1 MKIKTFI
8 DRPLLSIVINIMVV
22 AVGIIALTRLPIEK
36 YPDIAPP
43 TVYLWTSYPGAS
55 AEAVQKSV
63 LAPLEQA
70 INGVDNMTYMKS
82 SASKGSASISIS
94 FKQGSNADMAAVN
107 VQNRVV
113 QAQAQLPA
121 EVLKMGVTVEK
132 QQPGQLRILAL
143 ESPGGTYDENFLS
156 NYFFNNLRPAILRIQ
171 GVGKCEVWG
180 GQYALRIWLKPDAM
194 ARHGIVPSD
203 ITTLLEEQNVEAS
216 IGSIGENTKNTFQYT
231 LRYTG
236 RKEEVTEFENLVLV
250 SKQTGEELYLKDVAD
265 LELGQSDYAYI
276 NHINGHPGVMGSV
289 SQVAGSNATRI
300 NQDIDRLLKEVE
312 QSMPKDIRIVTFD
325 NTNDFLFASIRE
337 VIFTLLLAIVLV
349 LFIVYLFLQDLRATL
364 IPALGIVVSLIGT
377 FAFMAVAGFSINM
390 LTLFALVLV
399 IGTVVDDS
407 IVVVEAVQTR
417 ISLTPDPSPKGE
429 GSDYSDKERTS
440 PILTTSLS
448 RRRRVG
454 GEAVAAMHSISS
466 ALFTST
472 LVFMVIFIPVSFVN
486 GTSGIFYK
494 QFGLT
499 MAVAVGISLLVAMT
513 LAPALCALI
522 LRPADD
528 CKGLSARVRSAYN
541 ATFQVLLGHYTKMA
555 MVFIRRKWLAVGAIA
570 AAVALMVLLMRV
582 VPTGF
587 VPDEDM
593 GALMVDLST
602 PPGYTMAKT
611 EEVMVRLTDQIQQ
624 LPEVESVGGVVG
636 LDGANKGMVQVQ
648 LKPWDKRKGSEH
660 TSWAVSERINKIL
673 SGEREAESFANSP
686 GMIDGYG
693 RGGGFEFSITNKNG
707 ADLHTFYDV
716 SQRFLEFLNQR
727 PEVSDA
733 YSGYAIDY
741 PQYRVDVDASRC
753 KKLGVSPSAV
763 LNEMGAFLGSSYVSN
778 FNKYNQVYQVTMQLL
793 PTDRA
798 DLQSLDRLFVRS
810 TGGEML
816 PLSQFVT
823 FTKEYM
829 PQSLDRFNM
838 VSCIGVSGS
847 VPPGSSTGDAIRAI
861 REVAQKELPV
871 GYGIEF
877 GGITREES
885 QMSGNIFIIFIICT
899 IFVYLIMV
907 ALYESLFIPLA
918 VILGVPFGLMGS
930 FLFAKIFGVENNIYL
945 QVGLIMLIGLLSK
958 TAILLTE
965 YATQCRHAGMSLK
978 QSAFFAAKMRL
989 RPILMTSLTMIFGML
1004 PLMFAS
1010 GAGANGSRTVGVGTV
1025 GGMLLG
1031 TIGLL
1036 FVVPALFVIFQTLQ
1050 ERFKPIS
1057 FQPSED
1063 ALIIE
1068 EMKNIASYT
1077 HNKKKEIYDE

>member
-1 MKIKTFI
+1 MMKRHFLLLLLLAAVLPALPGCKDTKASLPSVSGKAGEIIVVMEKP
-8 DRPLLSIVINIMVV
+8 DWEDALGNDVRDLLACDCPWLAQQEPLYSLINITPSNFVNLFKV
-22 AVGIIALTRLPIEK
+22 HRNIILFQVGPQEDSTGIIYKHDVWA
-36 YPDIAPP
+36 APQCVIQLSAP
-43 TVYLWTSYPGAS
+43 TPAEAS
-55 AEAVQKSV
+55 ALLKEKGPMIVNSF
-63 LAPLEQA
+63 EQA
-70 INGVDNMTYMKS
+70 ERD
-82 SASKGSASISIS
+82 
-94 FKQGSNADMAAVN
+94 
-107 VQNRVV
+107 RVI
-113 QAQAQLPA
+113 
-121 EVLKMGVTVEK
+121 
-132 QQPGQLRILAL
+132 R
-143 ESPGGTYDENFLS
+143 N
-156 NYFFNNLRPAILRIQ
+156 
-171 GVGKCEVWG
+171 
-180 GQYALRIWLKPDAM
+180 
-194 ARHGIVPSD
+194 
-203 ITTLLEEQNVEAS
+203 
-216 IGSIGENTKNTFQYT
+216 T
-231 LRYTG
+231 LRYEEHALYQQVAEIFG
-236 RKEEVTEFENLVLV
+236 GSPHFPSGYRLRKATDDFVWIADD
-250 SKQTGEELYLKDVAD
+250 KQYVYQDVFVYRYPAEADPFTLERIIAHRNEILKDNV
-265 LELGQSDYAYI
+265 
-276 NHINGHPGVMGSV
+276 
-289 SQVAGSNATRI
+289 
-300 NQDIDRLLKEVE
+300 
-312 QSMPKDIRIVTFD
+312 
-325 NTNDFLFASIRE
+325 
-337 VIFTLLLAIVLV
+337 
-349 LFIVYLFLQDLRATL
+349 
-364 IPALGIVVSLIGT
+364 
-377 FAFMAVAGFSINM
+377 
-390 LTLFALVLV
+390 
-399 IGTVVDDS
+399 
-407 IVVVEAVQTR
+407 
-417 ISLTPDPSPKGE
+417 
-429 GSDYSDKERTS
+429 
-440 PILTTSLS
+440 
-448 RRRRVG
+448 
-454 GEAVAAMHSISS
+454 
-466 ALFTST
+466 
-472 LVFMVIFIPVSFVN
+472 
-486 GTSGIFYK
+486 
-494 QFGLT
+494 
-499 MAVAVGISLLVAMT
+499 
-513 LAPALCALI
+513 
-522 LRPADD
+522 
-528 CKGLSARVRSAYN
+528 
-541 ATFQVLLGHYTKMA
+541 
-555 MVFIRRKWLAVGAIA
+555 
-570 AAVALMVLLMRV
+570 
-582 VPTGF
+582 
-587 VPDEDM
+587 
-593 GALMVDLST
+593 
-602 PPGYTMAKT
+602 
-611 EEVMVRLTDQIQQ
+611 
-624 LPEVESVGGVVG
+624 
-636 LDGANKGMVQVQ
+636 
-648 LKPWDKRKGSEH
+648 
-660 TSWAVSERINKIL
+660 
-673 SGEREAESFANSP
+673 P

-763 LNEMGAFLGSSYVSN
+763 LNEMGAFLSSSYVSN

-847 VPPGSSTGDAIRAI
+847 VPLGSSTGDAIRAI

-1063 ALIIE
+1063 TLIIE

>member
-1 MKIKTFI
+1 MQIRTFI
-8 DRPLLSIVINIMVV
+8 DRPLLSIVINVMIV

-43 TVYLWTSYPGAS
+43 TVNVWASYPGAS

-82 SASKGSASISIS
+82 SASNGSASISIF
-94 FKQGSNADMAAVN
+94 FKQGTNADMAAVN

-121 EVLKMGVTVEK
+121 EVTKSGVSVEK

-156 NYFFNNLRPAILRIQ
+156 NYFYNNLRPAILRIQ

-203 ITTLLEEQNVEAS
+203 ITALLEEQNVEAS
-216 IGSIGENTKNTFQYT
+216 IGSLGENTKRTFQYT

-236 RKEEVTEFENLVLV
+236 RKQDVKEFEHLVLV
-250 SKQTGEELYLKDVAD
+250 SKNTGEELHLKDVAD
-265 LELGQSDYAYI
+265 LELGQSDYSYS
-276 NHINGHPGVMGSV
+276 NSINGHPGVMGSV

-300 NQDIDRLLKEVE
+300 NQDIDRLIKEVE
-312 QSMPKDIRIVTFD
+312 QTMPKDIRIVTFD

-337 VIFTLLLAIVLV
+337 VVVTLVLAILLVLV
-349 LFIVYLFLQDLRATL
+349 VVYLFVQDFRATL
-364 IPALGIVVSLIGT
+364 IPALGIIVSLIGT

-407 IVVVEAVQTR
+407 IVVVEAVQARFDVGYRSAHKATVDAMGG
-417 ISLTPDPSPKGE
+417 LT
-429 GSDYSDKERTS
+429 
-440 PILTTSLS
+440 
-448 RRRRVG
+448 
-454 GEAVAAMHSISS
+454 S
-466 ALFTST
+466 ALFTTT
-472 LVFMVIFIPVSFVN
+472 LVFMVIFIPVSFMG
-486 GTSGIFYK
+486 GTNGIFYK

-513 LAPALCALI
+513 LAPALCALF
-522 LRPADD
+522 LKPATGD
-528 CKGLSARVRSAYN
+528 KGLSARVRTAYN
-541 ATFQVLLGHYTKMA
+541 TAFRVLLGRYAKLA
-555 MVFIRRKWLAVGAIA
+555 MVLIRRKRLAVGAIA
-570 AAVALMVLLMRV
+570 AAGVLTAVLMRV

-593 GALMVDLST
+593 GSLMVDLST
-602 PPGYTMAKT
+602 PSGYTMDKT
-611 EEVMVRLTDQIQQ
+611 EKVMKRLTDQIQQ
-624 LPEVESVGGVVG
+624 IPEVESVGGVAG
-636 LDGANKGMVQVQ
+636 MGGANKAMIQIQ
-648 LKPWDKRKGSEH
+648 LKPWAQRSGKAH
-660 TSWAVSERINKIL
+660 TSWAVSERINAIL
-673 SGEREAESFANSP
+673 ANEHEAESFANSP

-693 RGGGFEFSITNKNG
+693 RGGGFEMSITNKNG
-707 ADLHTFYDV
+707 ADLRTFFEV
-716 SQRFLEFLNQR
+716 SQRFTEALNQR
-727 PEVSDA
+727 PEVTDA

-763 LNEMGAFLGSSYVSN
+763 LSELSSFLGSNYVSN
-778 FNKYNQVYQVTMQLL
+778 FNKYNQVYQVTMQLR
-793 PTDRA
+793 PEERA
-798 DLQSLDRLFVRS
+798 DVHALDRLFVRS
-810 TGGEML
+810 KDGVML
-816 PLSQFVT
+816 PASQFVT
-823 FTKEYM
+823 LTKEYM
-829 PQSLDRFNM
+829 PQSLSRFNM
-838 VSCIGVSGS
+838 LSCIDLSGS
-847 VPPGSSTGDAIRAI
+847 VAKGRSTGDAIRAI
-861 REVAQKELPV
+861 REVAAKELPV

-885 QMSGNIFIIFIICT
+885 QSGSNVLIIFAIC
-899 IFVYLIMV
+899 IFFVYLIMV

-918 VILGVPFGLMGS
+918 VILGVPFGLLGS
-930 FLFAKIFGVENNIYL
+930 FLFAWLFGVENNIYL
-945 QVGLIMLIGLLSK
+945 QVGLIMLVGLLCK

-965 YATQCRHAGMSLK
+965 YASQSRAAGMTLK
-978 QSAFFAAKMRL
+978 QSAYMAAKMRL

-1025 GGMLLG
+1025 GGMLFG
-1031 TIGLL
+1031 TLGLL
-1036 FVVPALFVIFQTLQ
+1036 FVVPSLFVLFQTLQ
-1050 ERFKPIS
+1050 ERFKPI
-1057 FQPSED
+1057 
-1063 ALIIE
+1063 
-1068 EMKNIASYT
+1068 
-1077 HNKKKEIYDE
+1077 KK

>member
-1 MKIKTFI
+1 MKIRTFI
-8 DRPLLSIVINIMVV
+8 DRPLLSIVINVMIV

-43 TVYLWTSYPGAS
+43 TVNVWASYPGAS

-82 SASKGSASISIS
+82 SASNGSASISIF
-94 FKQGSNADMAAVN
+94 FKQGTNADMAAVN

-121 EVLKMGVTVEK
+121 EVTKSGVSVEK

-156 NYFFNNLRPAILRIQ
+156 NYFYNNLRPAILRIQ

-203 ITTLLEEQNVEAS
+203 ITALLEEQNVEAS
-216 IGSIGENTKNTFQYT
+216 IGSLGENTKRTFQYT

-236 RKEEVTEFENLVLV
+236 RKQDVKEFEHLVLV
-250 SKQTGEELYLKDVAD
+250 SKNTGEELHLKDVAD
-265 LELGQSDYAYI
+265 LELGQSDYSYS
-276 NHINGHPGVMGSV
+276 NSINGHPGVMGSV

-300 NQDIDRLLKEVE
+300 NQDIDRLIKEVE
-312 QSMPKDIRIVTFD
+312 QTMPKDIRIVTFD

-337 VIFTLLLAIVLV
+337 VVVTLVLAILLVLV
-349 LFIVYLFLQDLRATL
+349 VVYLFVQDFRATL
-364 IPALGIVVSLIGT
+364 IPALGIIVSLIGT

-407 IVVVEAVQTR
+407 IVVVEAVQARFDVGYRSAHKATVDAMGG
-417 ISLTPDPSPKGE
+417 LT
-429 GSDYSDKERTS
+429 
-440 PILTTSLS
+440 
-448 RRRRVG
+448 
-454 GEAVAAMHSISS
+454 S
-466 ALFTST
+466 ALFTTT
-472 LVFMVIFIPVSFVN
+472 LVFMVIFIPVSFMG
-486 GTSGIFYK
+486 GTNGIFYK

-513 LAPALCALI
+513 LAPALCALF
-522 LRPADD
+522 LKPANGD
-528 CKGLSARVRSAYN
+528 KGLSARVRTAYN
-541 ATFQVLLGHYTKMA
+541 TAFRVLLGRYAKLA
-555 MVFIRRKWLAVGAIA
+555 MVLIRRKRLAVGAIA
-570 AAVALMVLLMRV
+570 VAGVLTAVLMRV

-593 GALMVDLST
+593 GSLMVDLST
-602 PPGYTMAKT
+602 PSGYTMDKT
-611 EEVMVRLTDQIQQ
+611 EKVMKRLTDQIQQ
-624 LPEVESVGGVVG
+624 IPEVESVGGVAG
-636 LDGANKGMVQVQ
+636 MGGANKAMIQIQ
-648 LKPWDKRKGSEH
+648 LKPWAQRSGKAH
-660 TSWAVSERINKIL
+660 TSWAVSERINAIL
-673 SGEREAESFANSP
+673 ANEHEAESFANSP

-693 RGGGFEFSITNKNG
+693 RGGGFEMSITNKNG
-707 ADLHTFYDV
+707 ADLRTFFEV
-716 SQRFLEFLNQR
+716 SQRFTQALNQR
-727 PEVSDA
+727 PEVTDA

-763 LNEMGAFLGSSYVSN
+763 LSELSSFLGSNYVSN
-778 FNKYNQVYQVTMQLL
+778 FNKYNQVYQVTMQLR
-793 PTDRA
+793 PEERA
-798 DLQSLDRLFVRS
+798 DVHALDRLFVRS
-810 TGGEML
+810 KDGVML
-816 PLSQFVT
+816 PASQFVT
-823 FTKEYM
+823 LTKEYM
-829 PQSLDRFNM
+829 PQSLSRFNM
-838 VSCIGVSGS
+838 LSCIDLSGS
-847 VPPGSSTGDAIRAI
+847 VAKGRSTGDAIRAI
-861 REVAQKELPV
+861 REVAAKELPV

-885 QMSGNIFIIFIICT
+885 QSGSNVLIIFAIC
-899 IFVYLIMV
+899 IFFVYLIMV

-918 VILGVPFGLMGS
+918 VILGVPFGLLGS
-930 FLFAKIFGVENNIYL
+930 FLFAWLFGVENNIYL
-945 QVGLIMLIGLLSK
+945 QVGLIMLVGLLCK

-965 YATQCRHAGMSLK
+965 YASQSRAAGMTLK
-978 QSAFFAAKMRL
+978 QSAYMAAKMRL

-1025 GGMLLG
+1025 GGMLFG
-1031 TIGLL
+1031 TLGLL
-1036 FVVPALFVIFQTLQ
+1036 FVVPSLFVLFQTLQ
-1050 ERFKPIS
+1050 ERFKPI
-1057 FQPSED
+1057 
-1063 ALIIE
+1063 
-1068 EMKNIASYT
+1068 
-1077 HNKKKEIYDE
+1077 KK

>member
-1 MKIKTFI
+1 MQIRTFI
-8 DRPLLSIVINIMVV
+8 DRPLLSIVINVMIV

-43 TVYLWTSYPGAS
+43 TVNVWASYPGAS

-82 SASKGSASISIS
+82 SASNGSASISIF
-94 FKQGSNADMAAVN
+94 FKQGTNADMAAVN

-121 EVLKMGVTVEK
+121 EVTKSGVSVEK

-156 NYFFNNLRPAILRIQ
+156 NYFYNNLRPAILRIQ

-203 ITTLLEEQNVEAS
+203 ITALLEEQNVEAS
-216 IGSIGENTKNTFQYT
+216 IGSLGENTKRTFQYT

-236 RKEEVTEFENLVLV
+236 RKQDVKEFEHLVLV
-250 SKQTGEELYLKDVAD
+250 SKNTGEELHLKDVAD
-265 LELGQSDYAYI
+265 LELGQSDYSYS
-276 NHINGHPGVMGSV
+276 NSINGHPGVMGSV

-300 NQDIDRLLKEVE
+300 NQDIDRLIKEVE
-312 QSMPKDIRIVTFD
+312 QTMPKDIRIVTFD

-337 VIFTLLLAIVLV
+337 VVVTLVLAILLVLV
-349 LFIVYLFLQDLRATL
+349 VVYLFVQDFRATL
-364 IPALGIVVSLIGT
+364 IPALGIIVSLIGT

-407 IVVVEAVQTR
+407 IVVVEAVQARFDVGYRSAHKATVDAMGG
-417 ISLTPDPSPKGE
+417 LT
-429 GSDYSDKERTS
+429 
-440 PILTTSLS
+440 
-448 RRRRVG
+448 
-454 GEAVAAMHSISS
+454 S
-466 ALFTST
+466 ALFTTT
-472 LVFMVIFIPVSFVN
+472 LVFMVIFIPVSFMG
-486 GTSGIFYK
+486 GTNGIFYK

-513 LAPALCALI
+513 LAPALCALF
-522 LRPADD
+522 LKPAIGD
-528 CKGLSARVRSAYN
+528 KGLSARVRTAYN
-541 ATFQVLLGHYTKMA
+541 TAFRVLLGRYAKLT
-555 MVFIRRKWLAVGAIA
+555 MVLIRRKRLAVGAIA
-570 AAVALMVLLMRV
+570 AAGVLTAVLMRV

-593 GALMVDLST
+593 GSLMVDLST
-602 PPGYTMAKT
+602 PSGYTMDKT
-611 EEVMVRLTDQIQQ
+611 EKVMKRLTDQIQQ
-624 LPEVESVGGVVG
+624 IPEVESVGGVAG
-636 LDGANKGMVQVQ
+636 MGGANKAMIQIQ
-648 LKPWDKRKGSEH
+648 LKPWAQRSGKAH
-660 TSWAVSERINKIL
+660 TSWAVSERINAIL
-673 SGEREAESFANSP
+673 ANEHEAESFANSP

-693 RGGGFEFSITNKNG
+693 RSGGFEMSITNKNG
-707 ADLHTFYDV
+707 ADLRTFFEV
-716 SQRFLEFLNQR
+716 SQRFTQALNQR
-727 PEVSDA
+727 PEVTDA

-763 LNEMGAFLGSSYVSN
+763 LSELSSFLGSNYVSN
-778 FNKYNQVYQVTMQLL
+778 FNKYNQVYQVTMQLR
-793 PTDRA
+793 PEERA
-798 DLQSLDRLFVRS
+798 DVHALDRLFVRS
-810 TGGEML
+810 KDGVML
-816 PLSQFVT
+816 PASQFVT
-823 FTKEYM
+823 LTKEYM
-829 PQSLDRFNM
+829 PQSLSRFNM
-838 VSCIGVSGS
+838 LSCIDLSGS
-847 VPPGSSTGDAIRAI
+847 VAKGRSTGDAIRAI
-861 REVAQKELPV
+861 REVAAKELPV

-885 QMSGNIFIIFIICT
+885 QSGSNVLIIFAIC
-899 IFVYLIMV
+899 IFFVYLIMV

-918 VILGVPFGLMGS
+918 VILGVPFGLLGS
-930 FLFAKIFGVENNIYL
+930 FLFAWLFGVENNIYL
-945 QVGLIMLIGLLSK
+945 QVGLIMLVGLLCK

-965 YATQCRHAGMSLK
+965 YASQSRTAGMTLK
-978 QSAFFAAKMRL
+978 QSAYMAAKMRL

-1025 GGMLLG
+1025 GGMLFG
-1031 TIGLL
+1031 TLGLL
-1036 FVVPALFVIFQTLQ
+1036 FVVPSLFVLFQTLQ
-1050 ERFKPIS
+1050 ERFKPI
-1057 FQPSED
+1057 
-1063 ALIIE
+1063 
-1068 EMKNIASYT
+1068 
-1077 HNKKKEIYDE
+1077 KK